1 MTKVMSAFDSAM
13 IKAQCT
19 AMNEASKMKQDKT
32 SKFARIAITAMAC
45 MAMLLTCV
53 FADGGSIEGRIAS
66 GLGDV
71 YKVITTIAVP
81 IAVIAAIFS
90 GYNFFF
96 GGEKGAEK
104 ARKTLTYVGIGLA
117 IVYLA
122 PVAIKQV
129 SGWFSDS
136 GDAGVFSA

>member
-66 GLGDV
+66 GLGLQSNNN
-71 YKVITTIAVP
+71 YCSSN
-81 IAVIAAIFS
+81 S
-90 GYNFFF
+90 GYSSSIF
-96 GGEKGAEK
+96 
-104 ARKTLTYVGIGLA
+104 RL
-117 IVYLA
+117 
-122 PVAIKQV
+122 
-129 SGWFSDS
+129 
-136 GDAGVFSA
+136 

>member
-1 MTKVMSAFDSAM
+1 MTKVMSAFDNAM

-19 AMNEASKMKQDKT
+19 VMDEASKMKQDKT

-104 ARKTLTYVGIGLA
+104 ARKNTGRRHRS
-117 IVYLA
+117 
-122 PVAIKQV
+122 
-129 SGWFSDS
+129 SGKRVL
-136 GDAGVFSA
+136 G

>member
-1 MTKVMSAFDSAM
+1 
-13 IKAQCT
+13 
-19 AMNEASKMKQDKT
+19 
-32 SKFARIAITAMAC
+32 
-45 MAMLLTCV
+45 MLLTCV

-81 IAVIAAIFS
+81 IAVIAAVFS

-96 GGEKGAEK
+96 GGEKGVEK